1 MIKVIKEGAVPRG
14 QITCPNC
21 QSILEY
27 GNADTHDDWQCA
39 SSSLCKP
46 QAITCPVCDVEI
58 SVSRV

>member
-1 MIKVIKEGAVPRG
+1 MIKVIKEGVVPRG

-27 GNADTHDDWQCA
+27 GNVDTHDDWKCA
-39 SSSLCKP
+39 VLSLYKP
-46 QAITCPVCDVEI
+46 QAITCPVCNIEI